1 MTIKAHKWL
10 IIVELNILTMACLH
24 LKYSFIRFF
33 PLGVCYYTLYFVACS
48 SKLTLNCA
56 HTHCTGSQKSN
67 NSNPSVSAVI
77 KPLRELVSC
86 HNWGGGA
93 MYICMYVPT
102 KSDDC
107 TESFS
112 SCSLLLK
119 PCYLSAHMPQFVCIM
134 YIVCHKHSRRH
145 QLTITY

>member
-86 HNWGGGA
+86 HNWGGGLCI
-93 MYICMYVPT
+93 YVCMFLQSQMIAPNPFLLAHYCLNHAIFQPT
-102 KSDDC
+102 
-107 TESFS
+107 
-112 SCSLLLK
+112 
-119 PCYLSAHMPQFVCIM
+119 
-134 YIVCHKHSRRH
+134 CHN
-145 QLTITY
+145 LFA